1 MLNSDARRQCTG
13 IGSQTTKQT
22 CKGHRGEL
30 AFGGERKQ
38 AAATDAKKQK
48 EKGVTEKKKMIERAR
63 KQYGKKKEKE
73 KKKRCQKNAG
83 EGIG

>member
-1 MLNSDARRQCTG
+1 
-13 IGSQTTKQT
+13 
-22 CKGHRGEL
+22 
-30 AFGGERKQ
+30 
-38 AAATDAKKQK
+38 
-48 EKGVTEKKKMIERAR
+48 MIERAR